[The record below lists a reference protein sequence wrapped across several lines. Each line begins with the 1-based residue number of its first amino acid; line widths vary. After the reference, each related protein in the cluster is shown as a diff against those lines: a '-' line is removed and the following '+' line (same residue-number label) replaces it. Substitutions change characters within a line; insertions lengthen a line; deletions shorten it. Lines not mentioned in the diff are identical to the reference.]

1 MLQDVRKNEFQQV
14 HLDKGVGYAIC
25 SGTESYYTVDPD
37 DCHNFYGC
45 VYDEHADTFH
55 VYKFECQE
63 GLAYDETSH
72 S

>member
-45 VYDEHADTFH
+45 VYDDHTDSFH

-63 GLAYDETSH
+63 GLAYDEASH